1 MGKVLRDRS
10 EHAGP
15 EEAGA
20 GETHGTAGAAPWA
33 LLRSLY
39 LGTGALARR
48 TGRSRDF

>member
-10 EHAGP
+10 KRAGP

-20 GETHGTAGAAPWA
+20 GDTHGTAGTAPRA
-33 LLRSLY
+33 LLGSLY

-48 TGRSRDF
+48 TGRLRDF